1 MNEKII
7 LKLKELVEKEMGKE
21 IGVTTQLKNNG
32 ISQTYFY
39 IKELKAS
46 GKPCPNISIK
56 GERIDAVLEGV
67 VTIEEAAK
75 MLVQT
80 FEEAK
85 KFEKELPRLSGKK
98 ELLES
103 VQFEL
108 INVEKNEEKLKQVP
122 YILFWDMA
130 ATFKSFLTE
139 HHIVPITNKL
149 MEDMQTT
156 VEELAEYA
164 RKNIKKTNFEF
175 SSTVDMLIE
184 DMEENGIKFPEA
196 IANAMRKEA
205 PMYVL
210 RCKYPTGASFLMFP
224 EVFEA
229 FANEKE
235 SDLFIIPSSIQE
247 LLVVPANCKRADK
260 EDLKEVLVRQ
270 NKEIEQD
277 IVLCDHIF
285 KYSREYKNITIAL

>member
-1 MNEKII
+1 MKEKII

-21 IGVTTQLKNNG
+21 LGVTTQLKNNG
-32 ISQTYFY
+32 ISKTYFY

-46 GKPCPNISIK
+46 GKPCPNISIDK
-56 GERIDAVLEGV
+56 GIDAILEGV

-80 FEEAK
+80 FEV
-85 KFEKELPRLSGKK
+85 FPRLTEKNV
-98 ELLES
+98 LLES

-108 INVEKNEEKLKQVP
+108 VNVEKNEEKLKQVP

-139 HHIVPITNKL
+139 HHSVPITNKL
-149 MEDMQTT
+149 MEDMGTT

-164 RKNIKKTNFEF
+164 RKNIHKTNFEF
-175 SSTVDMLIE
+175 ASTVDMLIE
-184 DMEENGIKFPEA
+184 DMEEHGTKVPEV

-210 RCKYPTGASFLMFP
+210 RGKYPTGASFLMFP
-224 EVFEA
+224 QVFEA

-247 LLVVPANCKRADK
+247 LLIVPANCKRADK
-260 EDLKEVLVRQ
+260 EYLKETLVGQ

-285 KYSREYKNITIAL
+285 KYSREYKNITIAI

>member
-1 MNEKII
+1 MNEKLI
-7 LKLKELVEKEMGKE
+7 LKLKELAEKEMGKE
-21 IGVTTQLKNNG
+21 LGVTTQLKNNG
-32 ISQTYFY
+32 ISKNYFY

-46 GKPCPNISIK
+46 GKPCPNISI
-56 GERIDAVLEGV
+56 EEVINEVLDGDL
-67 VTIEEAAK
+67 TLAEAAK
-75 MLVQT
+75 MLART

-85 KFEKELPRLSGKK
+85 KFEKEFPKIPIKK
-98 ELLES
+98 ALLDN

-130 ATFKSFLTE
+130 STFKSFPTE
-139 HHIVPITNKL
+139 RHSVLITNEL
-149 MEDMQTT
+149 MEDLKIT

-175 SSTVDMLIE
+175 ESTVDMMIE
-184 DMEENGIKFPEA
+184 DMEMNGTKVPEA
-196 IANAMRKEA
+196 IANAMREEA
-205 PMYVL
+205 PMYVI
-210 RCKYPTGASFLMFP
+210 RGKYPTGASFLMFP
-224 EVFEA
+224 EVFEE

-247 LLVVPANCKRADK
+247 LLVVPTNTKRANK
-260 EDLKEVLVRQ
+260 KDLKEALVGQ
-270 NKEIEQD
+270 NKEIDQD

-285 KYSREYKNITIAL
+285 KYSRKFKNITIAK

>member
-7 LKLKELVEKEMGKE
+7 LKLKELVEKEIGKE
-21 IGVTTQLKNNG
+21 LGVTTQLKNNG
-32 ISQTYFY
+32 ISKNYFY
-39 IKELKAS
+39 IKELKES
-46 GKPCPNISIK
+46 GKHCANISIEE
-56 GERIDAVLEGV
+56 GINAVLDGDL
-67 VTIEEAAK
+67 TLAEAAE
-75 MLVQT
+75 MLAQT

-85 KFEKELPRLSGKK
+85 RCEKEFPKIPIKK
-98 ELLES
+98 ALLEN

-108 INVEKNEEKLKQVP
+108 VNVEKNEEKLKQVP

-130 ATFKSFLTE
+130 ATFKSFPTE
-139 HHIVPITNKL
+139 HHSVPITNKL
-149 MEDMQTT
+149 MEDLETT

-164 RKNIKKTNFEF
+164 RKNIKKTSFEF
-175 SSTVDMLIE
+175 SSIVDMMIE
-184 DMEENGIKFPEA
+184 DMEMHGTKLPEA
-196 IANAMRKEA
+196 IANAMREEA

-210 RCKYPTGASFLMFP
+210 QGKYPTGASFLMFP

-247 LLVVPANCKRADK
+247 LLIVPTNSKRANK
-260 EDLKEVLVRQ
+260 KHLKEILVGE
-270 NKEIEQD
+270 NKEIAQD
-277 IVLCDHIF
+277 IVLCDHVF

>member
-1 MNEKII
+1 MKEKII

-46 GKPCPNISIK
+46 GKPCPNISIDEGIK
-56 GERIDAVLEGV
+56 AVLDGDL
-67 VTIEEAAK
+67 TLGEAAE
-75 MLVQT
+75 MLVRT

-85 KFEKELPRLSGKK
+85 KFEKELPRLTGKNA
-98 ELLES
+98 LLES

-108 INVEKNEEKLKQVP
+108 VNVEKNEEKLKQVP

-139 HHIVPITNKL
+139 HHSVPITNKL
-149 MEDMQTT
+149 MEDMGTT

-164 RKNIKKTNFEF
+164 RKNIHKTNFEIL
-175 SSTVDMLIE
+175 STVDILIE
-184 DMEENGIKFPEA
+184 DMEEHGTKVPEA

-210 RCKYPTGASFLMFP
+210 RGKYPTGASFLMFP
-224 EVFEA
+224 EIFEE
-229 FANEKE
+229 FANEQE
-235 SDLFIIPSSIQE
+235 SDLFIIPSSTQE
-247 LLVVPANCKRADK
+247 LLLVPTNSKRADK
-260 EDLKEVLVRQ
+260 KDLKEVLLGQ
-270 NKEIEQD
+270 NKKIEQD

>member
-1 MNEKII
+1 MKEKLI
-7 LKLKELVEKEMGKE
+7 LKLKELTEKEMGKE
-21 IGVTTQLKNNG
+21 LGVTTQLKNNG
-32 ISQTYFY
+32 ISKNYFY

-46 GKPCPNISIK
+46 GKPCPNISI
-56 GERIDAVLEGV
+56 EEVINEVLDGDL
-67 VTIEEAAK
+67 TLAEAAK
-75 MLVQT
+75 MLART

-85 KFEKELPRLSGKK
+85 KFEKEFPKIPIKK
-98 ELLES
+98 ALLDN

-130 ATFKSFLTE
+130 ATFKSFPTE
-139 HHIVPITNKL
+139 RHSVPITNEL
-149 MEDMQTT
+149 MEDLEIT

-175 SSTVDMLIE
+175 ESTVDMRIE
-184 DMEENGIKFPEA
+184 DMEMNGTKVPEA
-196 IANAMRKEA
+196 IANAMREEA
-205 PMYVL
+205 PMYVI
-210 RCKYPTGASFLMFP
+210 RGKYPTGASFLMFP
-224 EVFEA
+224 EVFEE

-247 LLVVPANCKRADK
+247 LLVVPTNTKRANK
-260 EDLKEVLVRQ
+260 KDLKEVLVGQ
-270 NKEIEQD
+270 NKEIDQD

>member
-1 MNEKII
+1 MKEKII

-21 IGVTTQLKNNG
+21 LGVTTQLKNNG
-32 ISQTYFY
+32 ISKTCFY

-46 GKPCPNISIK
+46 GKPCPNISIDV
-56 GERIDAVLEGV
+56 GINAVLDGDL
-67 VTIEEAAK
+67 TLAEAAE
-75 MLVQT
+75 MLAQT

-85 KFEKELPRLSGKK
+85 KFEKDLPRLTGKNA
-98 ELLES
+98 LLES

-108 INVEKNEEKLKQVP
+108 INVERNKEKLKQVP

-139 HHIVPITNKL
+139 HHSVPITNKL
-149 MEDMQTT
+149 MEDMGTT
-156 VEELAEYA
+156 VEELSEYA
-164 RKNIKKTNFEF
+164 RKNIHKTNFEF
-175 SSTVDMLIE
+175 SSIVDMLIE
-184 DMEENGIKFPEA
+184 NMEEHGTKVPEDV
-196 IANAMRKEA
+196 ANAMRKET

-210 RCKYPTGASFLMFP
+210 RGKYPTGASFLMFP
-224 EVFEA
+224 EVFEG

-247 LLVVPANCKRADK
+247 LIVVPANCKRADK
-260 EDLKEVLVRQ
+260 KDLKETLVGQ

-285 KYSREYKNITIAL
+285 KYSRKYKNITIAL

>member
-1 MNEKII
+1 MKEKII

-21 IGVTTQLKNNG
+21 IDVTTQLKNNG
-32 ISQTYFY
+32 ISKTYFY

-46 GKPCPNISIK
+46 GKPCPNISIDVGIK
-56 GERIDAVLEGV
+56 AVLDGDL
-67 VTIEEAAK
+67 TLAEAAE
-75 MLVQT
+75 MLAQT

-85 KFEKELPRLSGKK
+85 RFEKELPRLAGKK

-108 INVEKNEEKLKQVP
+108 VNLEKNEEKLKQVP

-130 ATFKSFLTE
+130 ATFKSFLTD
-139 HHIVPITNKL
+139 HHSVPITNKL
-149 MEDMQTT
+149 MEDMGTT

-164 RKNIKKTNFEF
+164 KKNIKKTNFEF
-175 SSTVDMLIE
+175 ASTVDMLIE
-184 DMEENGIKFPEA
+184 DMEEHGTKVPEGV
-196 IANAMRKEA
+196 ANAMREKA

-210 RCKYPTGASFLMFP
+210 KGDYPTGASFLMFP
-224 EVFEA
+224 EIFEA

-247 LLVVPANCKRADK
+247 LLIVPANAERVDK
-260 EDLKEVLVRQ
+260 KDLKETLVGQ

-285 KYSREYKNITIAL
+285 KYSREYKNITIAM